1 MRSLLTRAAAW
12 LRKRFPPHYPGGPV
26 CFDLKAVDHVAIPLA
41 NHTGNVG
48 DVIFS
53 CLFLKSFWE
62 RTQKK
67 VKLHLQTNVPVV
79 YSVNHPLKN
88 VLMNHTMAMQLVPL
102 LLRQPYIAD
111 VSVGNAQPAQIHFDL
126 TTFRQLPMSLRCG
139 IIPGWQ
145 QLCSDL
151 WLNVFDAWLTA
162 DKNAEHA
169 RRIVI
174 SRTMRLTSP
183 YINYKFL
190 ADYRDRLLFLGL
202 PEEYA
207 TFSKES
213 SIECAHKTA
222 TDFFEAAVL
231 VNSAALFIGNQG
243 FLSSLAESLKAPR
256 LLESNTIAPNNYP
269 LSANGR
275 VALFQQQF
283 EAFAH
288 EMLS

>member
-1 MRSLLTRAAAW
+1 MRSLITRAAAW
-12 LRKRFPPHYPGGPV
+12 LRRRFPPQYPGGPI
-26 CFDLKAVDHVAIPLA
+26 CFDIEAAEKVAVPLA
-41 NHTGNVG
+41 SHTGNVG

-53 CLFLKSFWE
+53 CLFLKSFWQ

-88 VLMNHTMAMQLVPL
+88 VLMNETMARQLVPL

-111 VSVGNAQPAQIHFDL
+111 VCVGDEQLDKVDFDL
-126 TTFRQLPMSLRCG
+126 AAFRKLPMSLRCG
-139 IIPGWQ
+139 LIPGWQ

-151 WLNVFDAWLTA
+151 WLNVFDAWMTT
-162 DKNAEHA
+162 DINAEHA
-169 RRIVI
+169 RKIVI

-190 ADYRDRLLFLGL
+190 ACYRDRLLFLGL

-207 TFSKES
+207 AFSKEAS
-213 SIECAHKTA
+213 LECARMTA
-222 TDFFEAAVL
+222 SNFHEASV
-231 VNSAALFIGNQG
+231 VINSAALFIGNQG
-243 FLSSLAESLKAPR
+243 FLSSLAESLKVPR